1 MQLQLKLKIR
11 LTLVTFSGASE
22 SDQES
27 IISMSTA
34 GSDHMEEEEID
45 ESLLDDN
52 EEEPADGPRRTR
64 RWRPA
69 TLAKTTALKK
79 LPTMQDP

>member
-1 MQLQLKLKIR
+1 M
-11 LTLVTFSGASE
+11 TFSDASE
-22 SDQES
+22 SDQQS

-52 EEEPADGPRRTR
+52 EEEPADG
-64 RWRPA
+64 A
-69 TLAKTTALKK
+69 EKDKE
-79 LPTMQDP
+79 M